1 MEQSSFHPLDDDRCR
16 CLRWKGMYI
25 PSEWD
30 ESLPHSGDRLFWC
43 NETQQ
48 VLGPDNKLA
57 DEYECNETRSC
68 YQAL

>member
-1 MEQSSFHPLDDDRCR
+1 
-16 CLRWKGMYI
+16 MYI

-30 ESLPHSGDRLFWC
+30 PSLPHSGDRLFWC

-68 YQAL
+68 YVAL